1 MATQTQI
8 NGGIRR
14 NFASFGD
21 RNFENDGTTQ
31 YKATK
36 AAVHFLGTLYHKG
49 DTLPYDVAGTSYSKQ
64 AIYEMRLLWNNEWIE
79 PLA

>member
-14 NFASFGD
+14 NFGTLGD

-31 YKATK
+31 YKLTK
-36 AAVHFLGTLYHKG
+36 VAVHFLGTLYHKG
-49 DTLPYDVAGTSYSKQ
+49 DTLPYDVAGTSYSKK
-64 AIYEMRLLWNNEWIE
+64 ALHEMRQLWNDGWIE

>member
-1 MATQTQI
+1 VTNTQM
-8 NGGIRR
+8 NLGIRR
-14 NFASFGD
+14 NFGTLGD

-49 DTLPYDVAGTSYSKQ
+49 DTLSYDVAGTSYSKQ
-64 AIYEMRLLWNNEWIE
+64 AIREMELLWNNEWIE